1 MHAYAP
7 LFKHGAAD
15 IACTLDAAGRCTSG
29 VYILTCSQF
38 FLQRVQTS
46 AHHSVAQNRT
56 RLHIMT
62 EQTPIPG
69 ACQTA
74 HLTCCPSWTW
84 AEPHHPTSIM
94 RMSVG
99 SWGVGLP
106 VAFGTVPPSRSAGSL
121 GHAAGARLPILSSM
135 LLLPRTS
142 IGHAITCHSD
152 CHVHHSGGVTWL
164 RSQVVHTMLSNTGCF
179 ESLLHRSL

>member
-1 MHAYAP
+1 MHVVSFEHVCAW
-7 LFKHGAAD
+7 KSKMG
-15 IACTLDAAGRCTSG
+15 CK
-29 VYILTCSQF
+29 QF
-38 FLQRVQTS
+38 RFHTRLAKARKKPIWGY
-46 AHHSVAQNRT
+46 RT

-74 HLTCCPSWTW
+74 HLICCPPWTW
-84 AEPHHPTSIM
+84 AEPHHPTSKM
-94 RMSVG
+94 RMSEG

-106 VAFGTVPPSRSAGSL
+106 VAFGTVPLGRSAGSL
-121 GHAAGARLPILSSM
+121 GHAAGARLPISSSM
-135 LLLPRTS
+135 LPRTS

-152 CHVHHSGGVTWL
+152 CPVHHTGGAIWS

>member
-1 MHAYAP
+1 MHLGSDTGSRYCLHA
-7 LFKHGAAD
+7 
-15 IACTLDAAGRCTSG
+15 
-29 VYILTCSQF
+29 Q
-38 FLQRVQTS
+38 
-46 AHHSVAQNRT
+46 HSVAQNRT

-74 HLTCCPSWTW
+74 HLICCPPWTW
-84 AEPHHPTSIM
+84 AEPHHPTSKM
-94 RMSVG
+94 RMSKG

-106 VAFGTVPPSRSAGSL
+106 VAFGTVPLSRSAGSL
-121 GHAAGARLPILSSM
+121 GHAAGARLPISSSM
-135 LLLPRTS
+135 LPRTS

-152 CHVHHSGGVTWL
+152 CPVDHTGGAIWL